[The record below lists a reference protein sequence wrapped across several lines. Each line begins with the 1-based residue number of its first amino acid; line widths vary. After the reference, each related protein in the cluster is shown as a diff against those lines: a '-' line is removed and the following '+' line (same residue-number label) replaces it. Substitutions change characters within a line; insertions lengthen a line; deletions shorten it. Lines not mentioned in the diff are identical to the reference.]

1 MNIHYQYAMLDGYN
15 YANSRPQPNA
25 PESQQAVRPTPST
38 RPQSTRPQS
47 QQAYRPMPVTS
58 TPSLYDQQAASTTG
72 ASDTTATGSGDTTV
86 QQPDRTTINIFNPS
100 GQTSTTSLSDE
111 VTVDGGTG
119 ESSSTA
125 SQGGASGGIF
135 GGGKDGK
142 EKMNNPKNLAKRKK
156 TYLPLL
162 FIVAGISIFIFKP
175 FK

>member
-1 MNIHYQYAMLDGYN
+1 MKNKWKIYTTSKLIDELCKEFDELVFVDTEKVVYGRGKNKGKDRVIYPLMSLVYLVKKIYMGYYKHNTFDTYSSIHYK
-15 YANSRPQPNA
+15 
-25 PESQQAVRPTPST
+25 TI
-38 RPQSTRPQS
+38 
-47 QQAYRPMPVTS
+47 
-58 TPSLYDQQAASTTG
+58 
-72 ASDTTATGSGDTTV
+72 DTWFGKDN
-86 QQPDRTTINIFNPS
+86 RTTINIFNPS

-125 SQGGASGGIF
+125 SQGGASGGFF